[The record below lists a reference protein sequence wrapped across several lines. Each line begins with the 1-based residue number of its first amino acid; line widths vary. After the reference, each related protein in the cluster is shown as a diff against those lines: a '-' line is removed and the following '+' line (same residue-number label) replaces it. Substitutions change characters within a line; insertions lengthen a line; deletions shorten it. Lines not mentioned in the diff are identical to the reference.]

1 MVQYDKDM
9 ACDVMEDVIRNLPI
23 CFASMIPGLGNVI
36 STIKSSYDSVKSKRD
51 VDSQIINE
59 EGELVDID
67 NKLEDIGL
75 DKATLLNKIDEFE
88 SKFDLM
94 KNNFIH
100 TDEEYQIRNICCVEL
115 FFADYIDT
123 NNEEFIDE
131 LTDTLIGINEEYK
144 TTGIYGCVYTGYM
157 LYTYSLKIIFDE
169 EYDRESTDA
178 FIDKIEVGIADGW
191 HMCSPFKKIKYY

>member
-1 MVQYDKDM
+1 MIHLDKDK
-9 ACDVMEDVIRNLPI
+9 ACKVMEETIRNLPI
-23 CFASMIPGLGNVI
+23 CFLSMTPIMGNVI
-36 STIKSSYDSVKSKRD
+36 STIKSSCDTVNS
-51 VDSQIINE
+51 E
-59 EGELVDID
+59 E
-67 NKLEDIGL
+67 
-75 DKATLLNKIDEFE
+75 DKAKLLNKIDEFE

-94 KNNFIH
+94 KNNYIH

-144 TTGIYGCVYTGYM
+144 TKCM

-169 EYDRESTDA
+169 EYDRESTEA
-178 FIDKIEVGIADGW
+178 FINKIEVGIADGW